1 MIELKFLGKGA
12 AFYPKFGNTNAMFE
26 IDKNLYFL
34 DFGESAFDKVIK
46 TVNLESYESIC
57 VILTHL
63 HADHVGSLASF
74 ISYMYC
80 ILNRQILVVH
90 PVDTVVKLLS
100 LLGISKDFYKYSREL
115 PQNSKFTICP
125 HEVEHANDMKAFGYV
140 IEHNGEKIYYSGDA
154 ANIPEK
160 VLNDFLAGK
169 IKRLYQ
175 DTASHHSTSH
185 CHYSKLEELIP
196 PSMRKQVFCMHF
208 DDDYIDLL
216 HNKGFSVIESI

>member
-1 MIELKFLGKGA
+1 MLELKFLGKGA

-34 DFGESAFDKVIK
+34 DFGESAFDKVVEN
-46 TVNLESYESIC
+46 VNLENYDNIC

-80 ILNRQILVVH
+80 ILHRQITVVH
-90 PVDTVVKLLS
+90 PVDTVVNLLS
-100 LLGISKDFYKYSREL
+100 LLGISKSFYNYRDSL
-115 PQNSKFTICP
+115 PQGTKFTIYP
-125 HEVEHANDMKAFGYV
+125 HEVEHAKDMKAFGYV
-140 IEHNGEKIYYSGDA
+140 IDYNGEKIYYSGDA

-160 VLNDFLAGK
+160 VLNDFLNGD
-169 IKRLYQ
+169 IKRIYQ

-185 CHYSKLEELIP
+185 CHYSVLEELIP
-196 PSMRKQVFCMHF
+196 QDMRKQVFCMHL
-208 DDDYIDLL
+208 DSDYIDLL
-216 HNKGFSVIESI
+216 HKKGFSVVEAI